1 METSLSNDWDNAQK
15 DIWENVIEY
24 TRLILEGEWEKVLDF
39 FHEGYSGWNNYG
51 LIPANKIDIINE
63 LQHLKKKEVSSY
75 SLTPV
80 TINIFKG
87 VAVVHYLFAIVYKT
101 AKGKLKTKRTRNTDI
116 LLKQKDKWILIG
128 DHVGEFV
135 NKN

>member
-1 METSLSNDWDNAQK
+1 MDDLLSNDWNKVQK
-15 DIWENVIEY
+15 DIWANVIEY
-24 TRLILEGEWEKVLDF
+24 TKLILEGEWEKVLEF

-51 LIPANKIDIINE
+51 LIPANKIDIVHE

-75 SLTPV
+75 TLTPV
-80 TINIFKG
+80 N
-87 VAVVHYLFAIVYKT
+87 T

-128 DHVGEFV
+128 DHVGKLE
-135 NKN
+135 NEQ